1 MAARKSNA
9 GRPTAFKPEFVEQ
22 AAKLCALGATDKE
35 LADFFKVVTS
45 TIYLWRNLHKG
56 FSEAV
61 IAGKESADARVERAL
76 YNRAV
81 GYTFESE
88 KVFQSQ
94 GGIIRTDILEH
105 VPPDPAAAMNWL
117 KNRQP
122 ERWRDKHDVEHGVST
137 ELGELLRAIDG
148 ATRGIPEGR

>member
-1 MAARKSNA
+1 MADEPKV
-9 GRPTAFKPEFVEQ
+9 GRPTDYDPAYVEQ

-35 LADFFKVVTS
+35 LADFFGVATS
-45 TIYLWRNLHKG
+45 TIYLWRNLHVE

-88 KVFQSQ
+88 KVFQAQ
-94 GGIIRTDILEH
+94 GEIIRADILEH

-122 ERWRDKHDVEHGVST
+122 NRWRDKQEVEHNVSN
-137 ELGELLRAIDG
+137 ELSELMERIAANGKRVHSED
-148 ATRGIPEGR
+148 